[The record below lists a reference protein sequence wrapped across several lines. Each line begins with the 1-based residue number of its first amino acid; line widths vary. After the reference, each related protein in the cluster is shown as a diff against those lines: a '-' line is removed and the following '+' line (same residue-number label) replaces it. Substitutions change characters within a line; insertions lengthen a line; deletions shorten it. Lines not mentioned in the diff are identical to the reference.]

1 MQQLLNMIILGMHAQ
16 VNITAENVESVSDYM
31 STLVENTTRTPAD
44 QNADNS
50 QVISNVLDK
59 TVSLF
64 LSQTTNLPSITEVR
78 YMDIYIFLLH
88 NCYSILRHWRILY
101 KHLMH

>member
-1 MQQLLNMIILGMHAQ
+1 MIILGMHAQ

-59 TVSLF
+59 MVSLF

-78 YMDIYIFLLH
+78 YMDIIYFYCI
-88 NCYSILRHWRILY
+88 IVILY
-101 KHLMH
+101 LDIGEYYTNT

>member
-1 MQQLLNMIILGMHAQ
+1 
-16 VNITAENVESVSDYM
+16 M

-44 QNADNS
+44 QNIDNS

-64 LSQTTNLPSITEVR
+64 LSQTTNLPSITEVQ
-78 YMDIYIFLLH
+78 YMDVYIFF
-88 NCYSILRHWRILY
+88 IA
-101 KHLMH
+101 